1 MKKML
6 VVAASFAFLPIVI
19 LTLMPAPPLPRK
31 DVINADLTRFNTDS
45 CVNKPEVTWSLSL
58 ATYKSDK
65 TEQTEQTILPAH
77 QS

>member
-1 MKKML
+1 MKQML

-19 LTLMPAPPLPRK
+19 LTLMPAPPLPKK
-31 DVINADLTRFNTDS
+31 DVINADLTRFNNS
-45 CVNKPEVTWSLSL
+45 CVNKPEVTWSLSQ